1 MSELLARTLIR
12 ALPLFAQRWRDE
24 GRDRGI
30 PEPFRPAGQESP
42 WSLLVE
48 AIRSGEYRPAASAI
62 RQEYVRADDP
72 DAALVAQTALLAE
85 CLRTAYDG
93 DLRDLPTLLREMD
106 AVADILMHTT
116 TETVPPSLP
125 VPPLVD
131 ALDRAAGIVP
141 FVTTDYAP
149 GQTIRTRE
157 DRDPV
162 LHIVRSGHVRLTDA
176 LPDGRMVTLAI
187 LREGDCF
194 GTTDA
199 LAPTRATAE
208 AMTHSSVTLL
218 HAGDVPTLARIAP
231 AATSAMVAS
240 LAAQLAAAH
249 RTIVHALGHDTS
261 VRLVAL
267 LLSLADAFGEPTDD
281 GATLI
286 TYPATHQDL
295 AEMIG
300 ANRVTVS
307 RKLTDLEKADL
318 VIPERRN
325 TMRVDTAGLAAL
337 LDA

>member
-1 MSELLARTLIR
+1 MSELLARTMAQ

-48 AIRSGEYRPAASAI
+48 AVRSGAYRPAVAAI
-62 RQEYVRADDP
+62 RRENAAADDP
-72 DAALVAQTALLAE
+72 DAALRAQTALLAE

-93 DLRDLPTLLREMD
+93 DRRDLPTLAREMD
-106 AVADILMHTT
+106 AMADILMHTT
-116 TETVPPSLP
+116 TEAAPSLP
-125 VPPLVD
+125 MPPLVD
-131 ALDRAAGIVP
+131 ALGRAAGIVP
-141 FVTTDYAP
+141 FATVDYAP
-149 GQTIRTRE
+149 GQIIRARE

-162 LHIVRSGHVRLTDA
+162 LSIVRRGRVRLADA
-176 LPDGRMVTLAI
+176 LPDGRMVMLAI

-199 LAPTRATAE
+199 LVTTQATAE
-208 AMTHSSVTLL
+208 AMTHSSVTHL
-218 HAGDVPTLARIAP
+218 HARDVPALVRIAP
-231 AATSAMVAS
+231 AATSAIVAA

-267 LLSLADAFGEPTDD
+267 LLSLADAFGEPADD
-281 GATLI
+281 GTTLI
-286 TYPATHQDL
+286 AYPATHQDL

-307 RKLTDLEKADL
+307 RKLTDLEKARL
-318 VIPERRN
+318 IIPERRN
-325 TMRVDTAGLAAL
+325 TMRVNIAGLTAIVNT
-337 LDA
+337 